1 MIRAQS
7 NVLAQRPVMP
17 RLSRTPA
24 QGAPPN
30 HTQPPHPG
38 CSTGPS
44 LGQPPLQAA
53 FAPTPTGP
61 THGLQNHLLAC
72 PRSWKPVLLLGK
84 WTSVPASLLR

>member
-7 NVLAQRPVMP
+7 NVLAQRPIVP

-38 CSTGPS
+38 CSTGPVS
-44 LGQPPLQAA
+44 
-53 FAPTPTGP
+53 F
-61 THGLQNHLLAC
+61 
-72 PRSWKPVLLLGK
+72 SSFK
-84 WTSVPASLLR
+84 SLLEFTLFSKTYYDTVIDNKKRQIWSLSQFLEGSS